1 MTITHASFITV
12 PVSDQDAALRFY
24 TETLGF
30 QVTEDRR
37 MPPGR
42 WLQVAP
48 EGAQTVLTLS
58 GPDMGGFTPGQT
70 QGIMFL
76 TTDVDADAERLE
88 AAGVEVTG
96 PDPMPWGRMAGFKD
110 PDGNGLML
118 LTPAPHAY
126 GTD

>member
-30 QVTEDRR
+30 RVTEDRQ

-76 TTDVDADAERLE
+76 TTDVDADAERLR
-88 AAGVEVTG
+88 AAGVEVAG

-110 PDGNGLML
+110 PDGNGFML
-118 LTPAPHAY
+118 LTEQAY
-126 GTD
+126 GTDAP